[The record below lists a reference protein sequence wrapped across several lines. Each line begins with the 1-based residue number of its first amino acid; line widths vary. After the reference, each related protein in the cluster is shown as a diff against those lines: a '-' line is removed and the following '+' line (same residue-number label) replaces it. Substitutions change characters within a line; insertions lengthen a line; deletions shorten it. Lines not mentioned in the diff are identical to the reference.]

1 MLTATTRIVLI
12 GQLVRKLLNREKAY
26 IVITMTYGRKYIDWQ
41 YLNMRSI
48 YKS

>member
-1 MLTATTRIVLI
+1 MLTVRTQIILI
-12 GQLVRKLLNREKAY
+12 GQLVRKLLNREKTN
-26 IVITMTYGRKYIDWQ
+26 IVITMTYGRKYMDWQ